1 MKAII
6 DNAGMTTTPKLT
18 TDDAVTLRLTFQ
30 EI

>member
-6 DNAGMTTTPKLT
+6 DNAGMTTARRLT